1 MNAPIWFSNLLFW
14 SAQVAILSIV
24 AWAMTRLL
32 CLRDPR
38 VLLVFWR
45 GLLVICFLLPLV
57 EPWHLLTVATPLLE
71 SAPIAIA
78 PTTFAPASPQSRWH
92 IPTLEQSAPIIAA
105 AIFAV
110 VAIRFALFAL
120 GLLKLRQLR
129 RASSPVSAAGDSCAA
144 TLNAARSLVD
154 ASADFHLTRD
164 VDSPVTF
171 GLISPAILL
180 PERFPNLDPHM
191 QTGIA
196 CHELLHVRR
205 RDWAHHLAEE
215 VFRALL
221 WFHPAVLWMIGRI
234 RLSREQVVD
243 REVVRLTDARKP
255 YLEALLEFTARPRS
269 RFAAIPAPPFL
280 EERQLAERV
289 ALMLREVRMSRTRLI
304 ASLSAIACTLCAAVV
319 AAVWTFPLKAS
330 VRAPQTI
337 APLASVHYRASD
349 GATGQIPASA
359 DERNG
364 NQYVIETSVI
374 VKSPTGGFI
383 SGLTKTDFVVT
394 EDGATK
400 NVEFVRTDNS
410 SSEPHYL
417 IGFGSE
423 AGASFHRVDLRLSS
437 RWGTKD
443 KDYML
448 LAGPAQYSKLAG
460 GVSSGISQGI
470 SGGIAQGISHGISGG
485 ISSGISQGAGNGV
498 AGGVSGGVSGRMR
511 LIPSQSGDDPSVSG
525 NAIWIDTVKRGTLPL
540 RVLGLGTIMAPNGAK
555 NSTARIVVP
564 ENNSQGIE
572 VGKAGAIDTHAG
584 IVDGRITSIKPNAAA
599 GMLDVYVAL
608 ESDLPPGVGIG
619 SSVQGSFNV
628 GQLDDVLYVGRPV
641 FAAVNSEGS
650 IFKISDGGARAQR
663 VNVRY
668 GRASANSIAV
678 LAGLNEGDSVILSD
692 MSAYDSFNR
701 IQIKH

>member
-1 MNAPIWFSNLLFW
+1 MNAPIWLSNLLFW
-14 SAQVAILSIV
+14 SAQVSILVTV
-24 AWAMTRLL
+24 ASATTRMLQM
-32 CLRDPR
+32 RDPR

-45 GLLVICFLLPLV
+45 GLLVISFLLPLV
-57 EPWHLLTVATPLLE
+57 QPWRHSTIALPLPQPGLQTIVPATFIP
-71 SAPIAIA
+71 
-78 PTTFAPASPQSRWH
+78 PAPQSHWR
-92 IPTLEQSAPIIAA
+92 IPTLEQSAPIIAFT
-105 AIFAV
+105 IFAV
-110 VAIRFALFAL
+110 AAIRFAIFAL
-120 GLLKLRQLR
+120 GLLRLRQLR
-129 RASSPVSAAGDSCAA
+129 RASLTVSAVRDTCAA
-144 TLNAARSLVD
+144 TLESACNLVGV
-154 ASADFHLTRD
+154 SAEFHLTGD

-171 GLISPAILL
+171 GLVSPTILL
-180 PERFPNLDPHM
+180 PERFPSLDTSM
-191 QTGIA
+191 QVGIT

-205 RDWAHHLAEE
+205 SDWAHHVAEE
-215 VFRALL
+215 LFRAAL
-221 WFHPAVLWMIGRI
+221 WFHPAILWMIGRI

-243 REVVRLTDARKP
+243 LEVVRLTEARKP

-289 ALMLREVRMSRTRLI
+289 ALMLKEVRMSRTRLI

-349 GATGQIPASA
+349 GVSGQSSVSA
-359 DERNG
+359 DQRNG
-364 NQYVIETSVI
+364 NQYVVEASVI
-374 VKSPTGGFI
+374 VKSPAGGFI
-383 SGLTKTDFVVT
+383 SGLTKTDFIVT
-394 EDGATK
+394 EDGVPK
-400 NVEFVRTDNS
+400 NLEYVRTDTS
-410 SSEPHYL
+410 SSDPHYL

-423 AGASFHRVDLRLSS
+423 VGTSFHRLDLRLSS

-443 KDYML
+443 KDYVL

-460 GVSSGISQGI
+460 GVSSGISQGF

-498 AGGVSGGVSGRMR
+498 SGGVPGGVSGTMR
-511 LIPSQSGDDPSVSG
+511 AIPSQSGDEPTVSS

-540 RVLGLGTIMAPNGAK
+540 RVLGLGTIVAHSGAE

-572 VGKAGAIDTHAG
+572 VGKAAAIDTHAG

-608 ESDLPPGVGIG
+608 ESELPTGVGIG
-619 SSVQGSFNV
+619 SSVQGSVNV

-641 FAAVNSEGS
+641 FATVNSQGS
-650 IFKISDGGARAQR
+650 IFKISDGGTHAQR

-668 GRASANSIAV
+668 GRASVNSIAV
-678 LAGLNEGDSVILSD
+678 LSGLSEGDSVILSD

-701 IQIKH
+701 IQIKR